1 MQPLIAL
8 LGRRDAPTDGLE
20 DYCTFLGE
28 AFSRRGVQLQK
39 IRVDCAEKGWTRAL
53 CQLWREAGKWRGQWV
68 LLQFTSLAWS
78 RRGFPFAALAALLI
92 VRSRGARAGVVYH
105 ESAAFEGRRPID
117 RVRRACQL
125 WVLRGLYNAAERPV
139 FADPL
144 ETIPWLPAQSAKAVS
159 IPIGGNLPAPPRR
172 TEGLGSRNGAA
183 KVVAIYCVS
192 ELPYR
197 AFELEDISRS
207 VAPLAGNGLKIR
219 IVFLGRGTPESKT
232 DIEEAFRG
240 IPVEVLNLGIRRAD
254 EVSRILGEADAML
267 CVRGRLFPR
276 RGSALAGITCGLPI
290 VAYAGAAEGTPLA
303 EAGVELVPYRDVAAL
318 SRSLGGIL
326 TDAERWRD
334 LHLRSVEAHEKYFSW
349 DSIADRFVTAL
360 GVKEPE

>member
-1 MQPLIAL
+1 LIAL
-8 LGRRDAPTDGLE
+8 LGRRDTPTDGLE

-28 AFSRRGVQLQK
+28 ALSRRGVALQK
-39 IRVDCAEKGWTRAL
+39 VRVDCAERGWTRAL
-53 CQLWREAGKWRGQWV
+53 FQLWREAGKWRGQWV

-78 RRGFPFAALAALLI
+78 HRGFPFAALAALLI

-105 ESAAFEGRRPID
+105 ESLGFEGHRLID
-117 RVRRACQL
+117 RVRGACQL
-125 WVLRGLYNAAERPV
+125 WVLRGLYNLAERPV

-144 ETIPWLPAQSAKAVS
+144 GTIPWLPSHSAKAVS
-159 IPIGGNLPAPPRR
+159 IPIGGNLPVPPRR
-172 TEGLGSRNGAA
+172 MESLGSRNGAP

-192 ELPYR
+192 EPPYR

-207 VAPLAGNGLKIR
+207 VAPLASNGLKIR

-232 DIEEAFRG
+232 DIENAFRE
-240 IPVEVLNLGIRRAD
+240 IPVEVLNLGIRRAE
-254 EVSRILGEADAML
+254 EVSQILGDADAML

-318 SRSLGGIL
+318 SRSLGRIL
-326 TDAERWRD
+326 TDPDRWRD

-349 DSIADRFVTAL
+349 DAIADQFVIAL
-360 GVKEPE
+360 GVKGT